1 MFKYETMDEEVIRM
15 AVQEVLEDLGMAGRR
30 FEVETAM
37 AAPNAESIQIRMLDR
52 GGDDQ
57 AVVVNL
63 KDENGEP
70 MIYLDEI
77 KERIREQ
84 LQTFA
89 EITE

>member
-1 MFKYETMDEEVIRM
+1 MDEEVIRM
-15 AVQEVLEDLGMAGRR
+15 AVEEVLEDLGMADRR

-37 AAPNAESIQIRMLDR
+37 AAPNAESVQIRMLDR

-70 MIYLDEI
+70 IIYLDEV